1 MTLTTQNALI
11 LSMLVV
17 ALCYANSLPNDFI
30 LDDMAI
36 VVANPAIRSIS
47 PLQFL
52 AAPYWK
58 QEQGGGVYRPLTI
71 FSFSVD
77 YALWQ
82 LWPAGFRLT
91 NLLLHALNGWLVF
104 LLVRGLAGRPVAAL
118 AAMVIYV
125 AHPVHT
131 EAVAGIVGRNELL
144 AALFF
149 FSAWLFF
156 RRGHT
161 ATSAA
166 LFALS
171 LLSKENAIVFPAI
184 IVIDMFLTQGNE
196 FRKVLAAWRRFAVI
210 TVVAAGYLVLRY
222 WVLGGLAFS
231 AREQYRGGMLSLV
244 ERWMTS
250 GRVYLEYCS
259 LLFMPVDVAGDYDFN
274 AIPIA
279 GVFDRDAWIGI
290 LIVFGTLFSSWFYRR
305 RNPGLALGLMFPII
319 ALLPVSNWI
328 LPIPVLMA
336 ERFLYLPLF
345 GVALALGIGFSEIR
359 SREHRIIIGAGAFLF
374 ALMLCLSHNYIW
386 RNEFT
391 FYENVIRVVPEN
403 AKGRLG
409 YGFALIEAGRRAD
422 AEKQLETGLRIL
434 PDNPALLSTLA
445 LARTTPNDCGRAFP
459 LLNRALQINP
469 EHGDT
474 LRRMADCLYRQGA
487 KVEATLTYRKAI
499 DNSPYPDA
507 LMLFMWGLS
516 LEETGQ
522 KDAALAAYE
531 RAALIDPGNMFI
543 KGKLGAREIEGQ

>member
-1 MTLTTQNALI
+1 MMTLTTKNALI

-52 AAPYWK
+52 TAPYWK

-156 RRGHT
+156 RRGQT
-161 ATSAA
+161 AISAA

-171 LLSKENAIVFPAI
+171 LLSKENAIVFPGI

-196 FRKVLAAWRRFAVI
+196 FRKVLAAWRRFAAI
-210 TVVAAGYLVLRY
+210 AVVAAGYLVLRY

-231 AREQYRGGMLSLV
+231 AREQYRGGMLSLA

-250 GRVYLEYCS
+250 GRVYLEYCK

-290 LIVFGTLFSSWFYRR
+290 LIVFATLFSSWFYRR
-305 RNPGLALGLMFPII
+305 RNPAVSLGMVFPII

-359 SREHRIIIGAGAFLF
+359 NREHRIIIGAGAFLF

-386 RNEFT
+386 RNDFT
-391 FYENVIRVVPEN
+391 FYENMIRVVPEN

-445 LARTTPNDCGRAFP
+445 LARTTPNDCSRAFP

-487 KVEATLTYRKAI
+487 KAQAALTYRKAI

-522 KDAALAAYE
+522 KDSAVAAYE
-531 RAALIDPGNMFI
+531 RAASIDPANMFI
-543 KGKLGAREIEGQ
+543 KEKLGWK